1 MVVRID
7 TDEMIISFDGE
18 MNIKEFID
26 GIKAMLPKG
35 GWKDYLLKSKD
46 IDTDNFYDVNYSY
59 RINGDD
65 STSFAYNKKP
75 ESDENTD

>member
-35 GWKDYLLKSKD
+35 GWKDYLLRSKD
-46 IDTDNFYDVNYSY
+46 IDTDNFYDGNYSY
-59 RINGDD
+59 KVNADD
-65 STSFAYNKKP
+65 PVTLSKT
-75 ESDENTD
+75 